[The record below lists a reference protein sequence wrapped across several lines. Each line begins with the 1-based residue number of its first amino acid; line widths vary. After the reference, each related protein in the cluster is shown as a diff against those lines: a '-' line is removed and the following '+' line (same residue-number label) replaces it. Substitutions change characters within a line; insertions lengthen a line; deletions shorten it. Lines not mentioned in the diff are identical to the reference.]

1 MAPQAAS
8 LPTRTSAL
16 PSLGSTQSLGEIFQL
31 LFQAI
36 EFFLGQTVGQTKGDG
51 LQQVPRI
58 PVRQVSAGITFFGRL
73 AFGRNTNVLVDLG
86 NANVLVGWFSFFRI
100 LDGF

>member
-1 MAPQAAS
+1 M
-8 LPTRTSAL
+8 
-16 PSLGSTQSLGEIFQL
+16 
-31 LFQAI
+31 
-36 EFFLGQTVGQTKGDG
+36 
-51 LQQVPRI
+51 QQVPRI